1 MMQAAPTDAE
11 EPLARPTRGRHTT
24 CPSCGPSHPRT
35 PHAHHALDRLAADVA
50 AALAAVE
57 VALDAEEDEMSRREI
72 SLSEAGPREGAHPPV
87 LALRIVWRRRAAQCE
102 PSLIVIA
109 CSTFT
114 DMDSMMI
121 PYCPLH
127 FAAIESVEMLLRVD
141 GRRRRETS
149 AAAAAMLLS
158 FVGRLQP
165 STFCGGICMEPT

>member
-1 MMQAAPTDAE
+1 MKSPGERYPSLRRGHGRARTLPSLLRISSGDAAP
-11 EPLARPTRGRHTT
+11 
-24 CPSCGPSHPRT
+24 
-35 PHAHHALDRLAADVA
+35 
-50 AALAAVE
+50 
-57 VALDAEEDEMSRREI
+57 
-72 SLSEAGPREGAHPPV
+72 
-87 LALRIVWRRRAAQCE
+87 AQCE
-102 PSLIVIA
+102 PSLIVTA

-141 GRRRRETS
+141 GRRLREKS

-165 STFCGGICMEPT
+165 LTFCGHLCMESA

>member
-1 MMQAAPTDAE
+1 
-11 EPLARPTRGRHTT
+11 
-24 CPSCGPSHPRT
+24 
-35 PHAHHALDRLAADVA
+35 
-50 AALAAVE
+50 
-57 VALDAEEDEMSRREI
+57 MSRREI

-127 FAAIESVEMLLRVD
+127 FAAIESVDMLLRVD

-165 STFCGGICMEPT
+165 STFCVSLCMESTWDHLARRERLYLSSATAPKSESYVCKILPWECSRDSSPGAVWLGGY